1 MESFLNSVPCTIGFG
16 NVGFSSCSMHWA
28 LQNSKER
35 LLVLY
40 LLAGRSV
47 ACVWG
52 LKHSLTGKN
61 SAQVGVSVGSLHRI
75 SNSKSRWGI
84 WRSVHS
90 HLLCVIWVLHSRAYV
105 VWGCPQ
111 QLSPCTKAEVGRGV
125 PCAVFVF
132 LWYFCYFYLPF
143 FFEDFFF
150 FYRSRKIGER
160 IFLHVFISYLV
171 SFTGTVLTKLC
182 RVPLFNTVCY
192 LGNAEAAL
200 NINGSIK
207 DFWKYMVEII

>member
-143 FFEDFFF
+143 FFEDFF
-150 FYRSRKIGER
+150 SSTEVEKLER
-160 IFLHVFISYLV
+160 EYSYMCLSVTWSASLELYLQNCAV
-171 SFTGTVLTKLC
+171 SHSLIPSVIWVMQKL
-182 RVPLFNTVCY
+182 P
-192 LGNAEAAL
+192 
-200 NINGSIK
+200 
-207 DFWKYMVEII
+207 

>member
-16 NVGFSSCSMHWA
+16 NVGVSSMHWA

-47 ACVWG
+47 ACVWAR
-52 LKHSLTGKN
+52 KHRLTGKN

-75 SNSKSRWGI
+75 SNNKSRWVI
-84 WRSVHS
+84 WRTVYS
-90 HLLCVIWVLHSRAYV
+90 HLLRVIWVLHSRSYV

-111 QLSPCTKAEVGRGV
+111 QLSPCTIAEVGRGV
-125 PCAVFVF
+125 PCVVFVF
-132 LWYFCYFYLPF
+132 LWYFCYFYLL

-150 FYRSRKIGER
+150 SSTEVEKFER
-160 IFLHVFISYLV
+160 EYSYMCLSVTCSASLELYLQSCAV
-171 SFTGTVLTKLC
+171 SYSLIPSVIWAMQKL
-182 RVPLFNTVCY
+182 P
-192 LGNAEAAL
+192 
-200 NINGSIK
+200 
-207 DFWKYMVEII
+207 